1 MRKNKTFFVFFSKS
15 FIFKSPKIL
24 IDLTSDD
31 GFLIAGFV
39 NVNCLPTLLHH
50 LFTLKTHE
58 LVKPLIYLVEQF
70 PKSFDS
76 KKVFFFNDY
85 NDYTYQC

>member
-1 MRKNKTFFVFFSKS
+1 M
-15 FIFKSPKIL
+15 L

-58 LVKPLIYLVEQF
+58 LVKLLIYLVEQF

-76 KKVFFFNDY
+76 KKSFFSMTAMTTHINVNFVLVSSFELVAFISL
-85 NDYTYQC
+85 C

>member
-1 MRKNKTFFVFFSKS
+1 M
-15 FIFKSPKIL
+15 L

-58 LVKPLIYLVEQF
+58 LVKLLIYLVEQF

-76 KKVFFFNDY
+76 KKFFFNDY